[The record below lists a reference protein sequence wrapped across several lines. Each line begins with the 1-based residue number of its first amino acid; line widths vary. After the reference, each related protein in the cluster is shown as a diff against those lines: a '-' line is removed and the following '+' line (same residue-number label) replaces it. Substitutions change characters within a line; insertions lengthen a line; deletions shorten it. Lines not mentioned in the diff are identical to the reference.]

1 MRRWNGWGDDG
12 NHHDVNE
19 GARAFL
25 EARLGTASPPKDA
38 TMAAAIAGLP
48 ASRLQA
54 APGIDT
60 GGEARLRH
68 GVGQSFPDWVAIR
81 TGRLPAILDGVAF
94 PTTTDEVRGFLAHA
108 RDVGAV
114 VLPWGGG
121 TSVAGHLSVAGVD
134 RPVLGLSMERMTALL
149 DLDAA
154 GCLATFQAGVVG
166 PDLEAALNARGFTLG
181 HYPQSFEL
189 STLGGWV
196 ATRSAG
202 HFSKGYGR
210 IEGLFAGGEVVNARD
225 TLRIAPVPASAAGPD
240 LRQVVLGSEGRLGV
254 ITSCTMKVMRQP
266 ARQAFS
272 GCFLPNPEAGMACV
286 REIVQSG
293 VDLIMARLS
302 LTEETRTG
310 LALSGHGGF
319 KARVLDG
326 WLGLHGVREDACLM
340 LVGAAGSPR
349 RVRTALAETHALVRK
364 HGGVV
369 IGGIAGNKWFRT
381 RFEFP
386 YLRNS
391 LWERGYGIDTLETA
405 LPWAQVPQYIAAV
418 ESAIRAE
425 FETESEKIHI
435 FTHLSHVYPHG
446 TSAYT
451 TYLFRLG
458 ADPEAL
464 LERWGR
470 AKAAACETI
479 GRFGGT
485 ISHQHGVGRDHRAWL
500 PAEKGP
506 VGMSLLRS
514 AVRAVDPEG
523 LFDTGNL
530 LHGDGEEVGT

>member
-1 MRRWNGWGDDG
+1 M
-12 NHHDVNE
+12 
-19 GARAFL
+19 
-25 EARLGTASPPKDA
+25 
-38 TMAAAIAGLP
+38 
-48 ASRLQA
+48 
-54 APGIDT
+54 
-60 GGEARLRH
+60 
-68 GVGQSFPDWVAIR
+68 
-81 TGRLPAILDGVAF
+81 AF
-94 PTTTDEVRGFLAHA
+94 PANADEVRGFLATA
-108 RDVGAV
+108 RDAGAV

-134 RPVLGLSMERMTALL
+134 KPVLGLSMERMTDLV

-154 GCLATFQAGVVG
+154 GCLATFQAGVQG
-166 PDLEAALNARGFTLG
+166 PALEAALNARGFTLG

-202 HFSKGYGR
+202 HFSRGYGR
-210 IEGLFAGGEVVNARD
+210 IEGLFAGGEVVTARD

-254 ITSCTMKVMRQP
+254 ITSATMKVMPLP

-272 GCFLPNPEAGMACV
+272 GCFLPDPAAGMACI
-286 REIVQSG
+286 RDIVQSG
-293 VDLIMARLS
+293 TDLIMARLS
-302 LTEETRTG
+302 LPEETRTG
-310 LALSGHGGF
+310 LVLSGHGGF

-326 WLGLHGVREDACLM
+326 WLALHGVREDACLM
-340 LVGAAGSPR
+340 LVGAAGSSS
-349 RVRTALAETHALVRK
+349 RVSSALAESHALVRK

-369 IGGIAGNKWFRT
+369 IGGIAGNKWYRT

-405 LPWAQVPQYIAAV
+405 MPWGRVPQYITTV
-418 ESAIRAE
+418 ESAIRQA
-425 FETESEKIHI
+425 FETENEKIHI

-458 ADPEAL
+458 DDPDAL
-464 LERWGR
+464 LARWGR
-470 AKAAACETI
+470 AKTAAGDTI
-479 GRFGGT
+479 ARFAGT
-485 ISHQHGVGRDHRAWL
+485 ISHQHGVGHDHRAWL
-500 PAEKGP
+500 PAEKGA
-506 VGMSLLRS
+506 VGMSMLRS
-514 AVRAVDPEG
+514 AVRAVDPDG

-530 LHGDGEEVGT
+530 LRGGGEEVGA